1 MGDIYAP
8 SAFEVSDGTGHIQY
22 AVEGPG
28 RKVKPLGG
36 RLQKALGAIVQLAI
50 LPDFGW
56 AHLGV
61 TKEAAFLEPR
71 PLNFSVLCYPQSG
84 TARILG
90 LLVFNQ
96 LFVLHRRNFHEH
108 IDQSSSGP
116 LMRFWYRV
124 TVDGEQLH
132 SLVG

>member
-1 MGDIYAP
+1 MVRDTFNMRWKAQAERLSRWVAVCRRPLALSSSWQYFQT
-8 SAFEVSDGTGHIQY
+8 SAGLISGLH
-22 AVEGPG
+22 
-28 RKVKPLGG
+28 
-36 RLQKALGAIVQLAI
+36 
-50 LPDFGW
+50 
-56 AHLGV
+56 
-61 TKEAAFLEPR
+61 KEAAFLEPR

-84 TARILG
+84 TAGILG